1 MVFMFLP
8 FSNYSSKQVEDVHC
22 SSHTLD
28 VSLSSG
34 IVDGYDVEL
43 DLEILACFPERSMC
57 RLGDDPGVVSTAKEK
72 GFDLH
77 LRFRDPFCLP
87 RPISVS
93 LDGHQDRLGPA

>member
-1 MVFMFLP
+1 MIVLMFLL

-57 RLGDDPGVVSTAKEK
+57 RLGNDPVI
-72 GFDLH
+72 
-77 LRFRDPFCLP
+77 
-87 RPISVS
+87 ISS
-93 LDGHQDRLGPA
+93 SSKRRN